1 MAAKDKDTIYVD
13 IDDEITGIIDKLKV
27 SQGKVVALVLPK
39 RASVFQSIVNMKLL
53 KRAADSSKKNLV
65 LITGE
70 AGLLPLAG
78 AAGVHVAKTLS
89 SKPEI
94 PSAPQLGDDTEEAVD
109 EEDGEPADALADG
122 DKTVGQ
128 LAGAATPPP
137 PADGGVETLVLDD
150 DDLPPEA
157 AAAVKPGPKSFD
169 PPAKGKGKGK
179 KNKKLHIPN
188 FERFRLLLI
197 IGGLLLL
204 LLVGGFIFATISLPK
219 ATISIKTDATNVNAN
234 LTLNLSTGAKAID
247 QANSI
252 LPAKLASQ
260 QKTYTAQVPT
270 TGQKNNGN
278 KASGSVTMSEQTC
291 GTIPNGAPADVP
303 AGTGLSSNGQTYITQ
318 QDTQFSA
325 NPSGHHQNCLTFD
338 ATSSTPITAQ
348 NPGASYNGATG
359 FSVAGRS
366 DVSVTVSSAIS
377 GGTDNIVHIVN
388 QNDVNNAKAKIGT
401 DSGIKQTVQSQLK
414 GEGLYAIDA
423 TYTVGTPVVAS
434 NPNVGQVADSVT
446 VTETV
451 TYSEFGVKQDDL
463 NALIDNNINT
473 QIDTSKQSI
482 LDTGLSKGVY
492 NVNTIS
498 ATAAQ
503 LTLSTKA
510 TAGPAL
516 NVNDIKQHAAGQHAG
531 AIKSQLSS
539 NPDVT
544 SVTVKISPFWVGS
557 APKKTSRIT
566 VNIAKPTSTA
576 KANNSGA
583 NSP

>member
-13 IDDEITGIIDKLKV
+13 IDDEITGIIDKLKA

-109 EEDGEPADALADG
+109 EEDELANG

-128 LAGAATPPP
+128 LAGSATPPP

-157 AAAVKPGPKSFD
+157 AGAKPGAKSFD

-179 KNKKLHIPN
+179 KNKKLRIPN
-188 FERFRLLLI
+188 FDRFRLLLV

-204 LLVGGFIFATISLPK
+204 LLIGGFIFATVALPK
-219 ATISIKTDATNVNAN
+219 ATISIKTDATNVAAN
-234 LTLNLSTGAKAID
+234 LTLNLSTTATALD
-247 QANSI
+247 EQNSI

-260 QKTYTAQVPT
+260 QKTYTEQAPT

-278 KASGSVTMSEQTC
+278 KASGSISMSAREC
-291 GTIPNGAPADVP
+291 APNIGTPATVP
-303 AGTGLSSNGQTYITQ
+303 AGTGVSSNGQTYITQ
-318 QDTQFSA
+318 QDTTF
-325 NPSGHHQNCLTFD
+325 NGPSGGHGSCVD
-338 ATSSTPITAQ
+338 YPATSPTTIIAQ
-348 NPGASYNGATG
+348 NAGASYNGATS

-366 DVSVTVSSAIS
+366 DISASVASAIS
-377 GGTDNIVHIVN
+377 GGTDNIVHTVN
-388 QNDVNNAKAKIGT
+388 QNDVNTAKAKIGP
-401 DSGIKQTVQSQLK
+401 DNGVKQAVQNQLK

-423 TYTVGTPVVAS
+423 TYTAGTPVVTS

-451 TYSEFGVKQDDL
+451 TYTEFGVKQNDL
-463 NALIDNNINT
+463 NKLIDNNINT
-473 QIDTSKQSI
+473 QIDPSKQSI

-492 NVNTIS
+492 NVNSIT
-498 ATAAQ
+498 AAAAQ

-544 SVTVKISPFWVGS
+544 GVTVKISPFWVNS

-566 VNIAKPTSTA
+566 VNIAKPTTTA

-583 NSP
+583 GNP